1 MEVRIKFSADV
12 YIKGDNMAEIR
23 EKFENMPLFSA
34 DALEEGSAEYCETL
48 LIEDADTYDDLS
60 QEYDNCY
67 NNECKTSACPESEWE
82 ENVCPECGHVFKQG
96 ESNYNYDTGHTDF
109 VCPECGWEGNELE
122 VIN

>member
-23 EKFENMPLFSA
+23 EKFESMPLFSA

-60 QEYDNCY
+60 HEYYLIFDIKSKMTTIQGVKVPSEGAY
-67 NNECKTSACPESEWE
+67 TYIPHFVKYKDLINEE
-82 ENVCPECGHVFKQG
+82 
-96 ESNYNYDTGHTDF
+96 
-109 VCPECGWEGNELE
+109 
-122 VIN
+122 